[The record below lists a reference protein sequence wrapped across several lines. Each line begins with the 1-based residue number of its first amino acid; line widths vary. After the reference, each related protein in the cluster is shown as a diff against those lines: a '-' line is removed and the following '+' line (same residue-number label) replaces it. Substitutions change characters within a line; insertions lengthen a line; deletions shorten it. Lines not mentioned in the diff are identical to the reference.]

1 MLCIENLSYKN
12 ILHNISV
19 EFNEGE
25 ICVIL
30 GDTGS
35 GKTILLKIIAG
46 LLNKSKGEILFD
58 NEPLSRKSGYHKKI
72 GAMIE
77 QPDFYESASG
87 IYNLNYLSDIND
99 NRNDEYIEDL
109 LVRFDLFDEKDKLV
123 KNYSLGMKKK
133 LGIIQAVMENQKIIL
148 FDEPTNGLDDNSKNI
163 FIKLVMELRAKGKI
177 LIISSNINSDEKKL
191 ADRLFILD
199 KGILK
204 ESSIN
209 D

>member
-1 MLCIENLSYKN
+1 MLSIENLSYKN

-19 EFNEGE
+19 KFNEGE

-35 GKTILLKIIAG
+35 GKTILLKIIVG
-46 LLNKSKGEILFD
+46 LLNKSKGEILFN
-58 NEPLSRKSGYHKKI
+58 NEPLSKKNDYHKKI

-109 LVRFDLFDEKDKLV
+109 LTRFDLFDEKDKLV

-133 LGIIQAVMENQKIIL
+133 LGIIQAVMENQRIIL
-148 FDEPTNGLDDNSKNI
+148 FDEPTNGLDANSKNI
-163 FIKLVMELRAKGKI
+163 FFNLVTELRAKGKI
-177 LIISSNINSDEKKL
+177 VIISSNINSDEKKL

>member
-58 NEPLSRKSGYHKKI
+58 NEPLSRKSDYRKKI

-148 FDEPTNGLDDNSKNI
+148 FDEPTNGLDANSKNI
-163 FIKLVMELRAKGKI
+163 FIELVMELRAKGKI